1 MYKVVKYLLL
11 ITLTFS
17 AFSCANKSKQQD
29 IDKNDAIKYAKGFD
43 ICKTDKSYTKLT
55 VFNPWNDYKSH
66 SIYYLVKDESSV
78 TPTDGI
84 KIKIPVSRVVINS
97 ATYLGFME
105 LLDELG
111 CIDGVCNSD
120 YIYNKTILEGV
131 KEGKIQ
137 DLGNSFDLD
146 IERLLLLKPD
156 VIFTTA
162 YNGDQKEADLFDR
175 YQLKPVFNIEWQE
188 PSLLG
193 RAEWIKFIAAFFD
206 KEEVAN
212 QLFNEI
218 EQNFVE
224 AKFIAEQ
231 AKTTPSILSGQDF
244 RGSWSMPAGTSYA
257 AQLFKAAKAS
267 YHYSDDTQFHGSIP
281 VTIEEALV
289 YFNNADFWV
298 NTQANTYDELLEH
311 NAKYKLFKAFQVKQ
325 VFNNNNRA
333 NATGG
338 NDYWEM
344 GVAKPDLIL
353 KDLIKAIHP
362 ELLKDYQ
369 FTFMKPLI

>member
-11 ITLTFS
+11 ITLVFS
-17 AFSCANKSKQQD
+17 AFSCANKRKQQD

-43 ICKTDKSYTKLT
+43 ICKTDKNYTKLT

-84 KIKIPVSRVVINS
+84 KIKIPVSKVVVNS

-120 YIYNKTILEGV
+120 YIYNKTILNGV

-224 AKFIAEQ
+224 AKSIAEQ

-267 YHYSDDTQFHGSIP
+267 YYYSDDTQFHGSIP

-311 NAKYKLFKAFQVKQ
+311 NAKYKLFKAFQTKQ

-333 NATGG
+333 NETGG

-362 ELLKDYQ
+362 ELLEDYQ